1 MSGAGTKSLHC
12 KRTEKNF
19 IKNFYASIEILLSLR
34 NEKRDGFQMYSLFL
48 LCYDH
53 CHRIFVASLTNLF
66 VFIFSGFRRTDQQ
79 RAAKRPCQRKVQ
91 KICGKIRSQEVTH
104 GESSAL
110 PSRFSF
116 SWLLPSFLPG
126 HTSPNVAKPPTDSSW
141 CLNSDTS
148 MGHHQFSFDLWSFM
162 MHYYKTNQFIVSF
175 LDKNMI

>member
-1 MSGAGTKSLHC
+1 MWVGKPSKFFNQIHENNEWRWHQKLALQTYG
-12 KRTEKNF
+12 KNF

-116 SWLLPSFLPG
+116 S
-126 HTSPNVAKPPTDSSW
+126 
-141 CLNSDTS
+141 
-148 MGHHQFSFDLWSFM
+148 
-162 MHYYKTNQFIVSF
+162 
-175 LDKNMI
+175 